1 MSRDPV
7 ASSRPRPAA
16 LCLRGPLGRG
26 GSLARMGVPLAPRS
40 RASITPARPGRL
52 LHALPPACNA
62 ASLRA
67 ARAPSA
73 PGKPRHRP
81 DRSGSAPFRS
91 VPTPSPRRGQGRR
104 FKSFKR
110 NKYMNALSICRA
122 QSFYRL
128 RKGRAFKVL
137 PLKTP
142 WTALLETSL
151 ASNENMLCLIP
162 NIPGLAYHLHL
173 SR

>member
-1 MSRDPV
+1 MPPGP
-7 ASSRPRPAA
+7 SRPRRIP
-16 LCLRGPLGRG
+16 GPDGC
-26 GSLARMGVPLAPRS
+26 PPRPPEPGEHHS
-40 RASITPARPGRL
+40 SPARPPPPCSPTRVQRGFTPGGARTQRSRETAAPPRPFRL
-52 LHALPPACNA
+52 
-62 ASLRA
+62 R
-67 ARAPSA
+67 
-73 PGKPRHRP
+73 
-81 DRSGSAPFRS
+81 SAPFRS

>member
-1 MSRDPV
+1 M
-7 ASSRPRPAA
+7 
-16 LCLRGPLGRG
+16 
-26 GSLARMGVPLAPRS
+26 
-40 RASITPARPGRL
+40 IQ
-52 LHALPPACNA
+52 LPPAVPDQLPCASGALSAAEDPWPGWVSPSPPGAGRASLQPGPA
-62 ASLRA
+62 ASSMLSHPRA
-67 ARAPSA
+67 TRLHSGRRAHPALPGNRGTA
-73 PGKPRHRP
+73 PTVP
-81 DRSGSAPFRS
+81 APFPS